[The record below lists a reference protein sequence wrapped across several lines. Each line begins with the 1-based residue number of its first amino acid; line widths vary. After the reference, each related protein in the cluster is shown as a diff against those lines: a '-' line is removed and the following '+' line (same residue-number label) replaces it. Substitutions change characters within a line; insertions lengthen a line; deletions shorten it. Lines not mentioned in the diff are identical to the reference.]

1 MSSVCH
7 CRDVYGSV
15 FQGPKSCFAHGEL
28 CAMVNSAQLEILL
41 QGVDIWNGWRKE
53 NPFES
58 VDLRGGKTQQGKSNE
73 AKLKGAT
80 LIGCRIYA
88 VSGWA
93 IHHR

>member
-28 CAMVNSAQLEILL
+28 CAMANSAQLEILL

-53 NPFES
+53 NPLES
-58 VDLRGGKTQQGKSNE
+58 VDLRGADLSRE
-73 AKLKGAT
+73 I
-80 LIGCRIYA
+80 LIGANFSKANLTRQNL
-88 VSGWA
+88 
-93 IHHR
+93 REQP